1 MKAIIPVAGLGSRL
15 RPHTI
20 TLPKVLLNV
29 AGKPILGHILDELV
43 KQNVRD
49 CAIITGYMGNLVEE
63 YVCANYD
70 LNVEFIEQKELN
82 GLGHAIWLARDYFPS
97 DEPVFI
103 ILGDTI
109 FDVDLAAAFLSPYS
123 SLGVKKVEDPRRF
136 GVVEKDDMNFI
147 SRLIEKPEVPSSNLA
162 LVGLYNIKRPSL
174 LKEALEYI
182 IDSDIRTR
190 NEFQLT
196 DALQYM
202 ISKGEKFTTFN
213 VEGWY
218 DCGKPETL
226 LETNRFLLEKKST
239 IRSFPDSIIIP
250 PVYISPTATIQS
262 SVVGPYVTIA
272 EHGSIQNSLIKN
284 TIVSDGASVSHS
296 MLDSS
301 ILGNNARV
309 NGQYRRVNV
318 GDSSEVDFSYS

>member
-15 RPHTI
+15 RPHTY

-43 KQNVRD
+43 KQSVRD
-49 CAIITGYMGNLVEE
+49 CVIITGYMGNLVEE
-63 YVCANYD
+63 YVSTHFD

-82 GLGHAIWLARDYFPS
+82 GLGHAIWLARESFPV
-97 DEPVFI
+97 DEPVFL

-123 SLGVKKVEDPRRF
+123 SLGVKKVDDPRRF
-136 GVVEKDDMNFI
+136 GVVEKDSSNFI
-147 SRLIEKPEVPSSNLA
+147 AKLVEKPEVPISNLA
-162 LVGLYNIKRPSL
+162 LVGLYNIKQPAL
-174 LKEALEYI
+174 LREALEYI
-182 IDSDIRTR
+182 IGNNIRTR
-190 NEFQLT
+190 NEYQLT

-202 ISKGEKFTTFN
+202 IEHGEKFTTFN

-250 PVYISPTATIQS
+250 PVYIAPNAVIQS

-272 EHGSIQNSLIKN
+272 ENGSIQHSIVRN
-284 TIVSDGASVSHS
+284 TIISDGASVSHS

-301 ILGNNARV
+301 ILGNNARI

>member
-15 RPHTI
+15 RPHTY

-49 CAIITGYMGNLVEE
+49 CVIITGYMGNLVEE
-63 YVCANYD
+63 YVNTHFD

-82 GLGHAIWLARDYFPS
+82 GLGHAIWLARESFPV
-97 DEPVFI
+97 DEPVFL

-123 SLGVKKVEDPRRF
+123 SLGVKKVDDPRRF
-136 GVVEKDDMNFI
+136 GVVEKDSSNFI
-147 SRLIEKPEVPSSNLA
+147 TKLVEKPEVPLSNLA
-162 LVGLYNIKRPSL
+162 LVGLYNIKQPAL
-174 LKEALEYI
+174 LREALEYI
-182 IDSDIRTR
+182 IDSNLRTR
-190 NEFQLT
+190 NEYQLT

-202 ISKGEKFTTFN
+202 IEHGEKFTTFN

-250 PVYISPTATIQS
+250 PVYIAPNAVIQS

-272 EHGSIQNSLIKN
+272 ENGSIQHSIVRN
-284 TIVSDGASVSHS
+284 TIISDGASVSHS

-301 ILGNNARV
+301 ILGNNARI